1 MKKLVTLSLIL
12 LFFAMLN
19 QGFTQQVIINEIYN
33 SSSTDEWVELLVVQ
47 DGLDMR
53 GWDIRD
59 FSSGGAAQT
68 PLVFSTNSLWS
79 NLRSGTVIVVARSEN
94 TFVEDFDPSDYT
106 LTIKSNNTTYF
117 NGTVFS
123 IAGASEAVQI
133 RNASQ
138 IHVFGVSWGTA
149 NAASIPAPKV
159 HFAAAATSSTSTAF
173 QSDAVSKAT
182 DVTNWAQNTA
192 TVTRGIGNATAN
204 TNWINQLRARP
215 EGSGS
220 VSITPLV
227 MNGNTDT
234 TVLITYKRD
243 AAFSINNLRIIV
255 PPEFAWSKTIG
266 DVSYNNMTATTSVVG
281 DTIYFTGI
289 TFNVDSTQIII
300 NNITSP
306 LNTGY
311 YNFTT
316 QSGSG
321 GSYGSVAPTPTMTI
335 YGAPIPIA
343 DVKVNDA
350 NGVALRLGQL
360 VTVRGVITVSS
371 QFPSPS
377 YIQDN
382 SGGMSIYNVPF
393 SASVNIGDE
402 ILVSGKV
409 TQYNGL
415 NQMELP
421 ILHSV
426 ISTGNTVNPVLATP
440 TQVNF
445 DGVGGVE
452 NYEGSLVR
460 LNGVTVTELNGT
472 PVSSWSGGTTG
483 KNYRLTGSS
492 LTDTV
497 QIRID
502 ESTNIAATVAPA
514 GAFDLIGVVSQYKT
528 ASPFNAGYQI
538 MPRSTADIISSGPL
552 FIEYPEETYLDS
564 TSVSIG
570 WKTLHPGTSRIRYGL
585 TAAFELGVIEPDNNL
600 NTQHNVSITGLTA
613 ATIYNTQAFSVSG
626 SDTSFA
632 GNLIVSTTSQSPTTG
647 KINVYFNKTVN
658 TSVSSGEA
666 ANGNYNF
673 TSKIVDRINN
683 AKRSIDV
690 ALYSLSGTQ
699 GATVASALVA
709 AKNRGVKVRVIGEYD
724 NRTTAPWTTLTT
736 NGITVV
742 SDLYGSNDGTGLMH
756 NKFFIIDYQG
766 GALDSVWVW
775 TGSWNVTDPGTDAD
789 RQNVIEFQDVAL
801 AGAYTRE
808 FEEMW
813 GSSTETP
820 NSANSRFGSRK
831 LNNTPHKF
839 VIGGLSVENFFSPSD
854 RTTYQIGKVLSKAQS
869 SINGSIMAFTVK
881 ELADTII
888 SKKNKGKKIRILME
902 DIAGTGNQYSYLL
915 SNGINILPKGGS
927 GILHHKYVIVDAEPF
942 GGTSYVLTGS
952 HNWSGSAETR
962 NDENTVVVKD
972 NTIANFY
979 LQEFT
984 ARYYEA
990 SGTDSIKTS
999 VKEIGSEIPYN
1010 YSLSQNYPNPFNPTT
1025 NIDFSIPTASK
1036 VALKV
1041 YNILGQEV
1049 ATLVDGEMKAGNYQV
1064 NFNASNLSSGVYF
1077 YRLTAG
1083 SFVMNKKF
1091 TLLK

>member
-1 MKKLVTLSLIL
+1 MKKFVLIYLVFFSF
-12 LFFAMLN
+12 LFSQALA
-19 QGFTQQVIINEIYN
+19 QQAIINEIYN

-59 FSSGGAAQT
+59 FSSGGAAQA
-68 PLVFSTNSLWS
+68 PLVFSSDALWS
-79 NLRSGTVIVVARSEN
+79 SLRSGTVIVIARSEN
-94 TFVEDFDPSDYT
+94 TFTEDLDPSDYT

-117 NGTVFS
+117 SGTVFS

-138 IHVFGVSWGTA
+138 THIFGVSWGTA
-149 NAASIPAPKV
+149 NASSIPTPKI
-159 HFAAAATSSTSTAF
+159 HFANAATSSTSTAF
-173 QSDAVSKAT
+173 IGDNVSQLSTEA
-182 DVTNWAQNTA
+182 NWARNTA
-192 TVTRGIGNATAN
+192 TITRGIGNATAN

-220 VSITPLV
+220 VSIIPLV

-234 TVLITYKRD
+234 TVKITYKKD
-243 AAFSINNLRIIV
+243 PAFSINNLRVIV
-255 PPEFAWSKTIG
+255 PPQFTWSKTLA
-266 DVSYNNMTATTSVVG
+266 DVSYNNMTTTASVVG

-289 TFNVDSTQIII
+289 TFTVDSTEITI

-311 YNFTT
+311 YKFST

-321 GSYGSVAPTPTMTI
+321 GTYGDVAPAPIMTV

-350 NGVALRLGQL
+350 NGVSLRIGDL
-360 VTVRGVITVSS
+360 VTIRGIITVAN

-393 SASVNIGDE
+393 GALVNIGDE
-402 ILVSGKV
+402 VLVSGKV
-409 TQYNGL
+409 TQFSGL
-415 NQMELP
+415 NQIENP
-421 ILHSV
+421 ILHS
-426 ISTGNTVNPVLATP
+426 ILSTGNTVTPVTLTP

-460 LNGVTVTELNGT
+460 INGVTVTEINGAT
-472 PVSSWSGGTTG
+472 VASWAAGTSGR
-483 KNYRLTGSS
+483 NYRLTGTSS
-492 LTDTV
+492 TDTV

-502 ESTNIAATVAPA
+502 ESTNIVGTVAPA
-514 GAFDLIGVVSQYKT
+514 GAFDIVGVVSQYKT

-538 MPRSTADIISSGPL
+538 MPRFTADIISTGPL
-552 FIEYPEETYLDS
+552 FAEYPEETYLDS
-564 TSVSIG
+564 SSVTVG
-570 WKTLHPGTSRIRYGL
+570 WKTLNPGTSRMRYGV
-585 TAAFELGVIEPDNNL
+585 TTNYELGVVTPDNDL
-600 NTQHNVSITGLTA
+600 RTQHSVTISGLTA
-613 ATIYNTQAFSVSG
+613 ATIYNVQAFSVSG
-626 SDTSFA
+626 TDTSFA
-632 GNLIVSTTSQSPTTG
+632 GNLIASTTSKSPTTG

-658 TSVSSGEA
+658 TSVSTGEA
-666 ANGNYNF
+666 AVGNYYF

-683 AKRSIDV
+683 AKRSID
-690 ALYSLSGTQ
+690 AAIYSLSGTQ

-724 NRTTAPWTTLTT
+724 NRTTAPWTTLTS
-736 NGITVV
+736 NGITVIN
-742 SDLYGSNDGTGLMH
+742 DYYGSNDGTGLMH
-756 NKFFIIDYQG
+756 NKFFVIDYRG
-766 GALDSVWVW
+766 GAPESVWVW
-775 TGSWNVTDPGTDAD
+775 TGSWNVTDPGTNDD

-801 AGAYTRE
+801 AGSYTRE

-813 GSSTETP
+813 GSNTATP
-820 NSANSRFGSRK
+820 NSVNSRFGSRK
-831 LNNTPHKF
+831 FNNTPHKF
-839 VIGGLSVENFFSPSD
+839 VIGGIPVENFFSPSD
-854 RTTYQIGKVLSKAQS
+854 RATYRIGKVLSKAQS
-869 SINGSIMAFTVK
+869 SINGSILTFTVK
-881 ELADTII
+881 ELADTLI
-888 SKKNKGKKIRILME
+888 SKKSSGKKVRIIM
-902 DIAGTGNQYSYLL
+902 DNNTDTGNQYSYLL
-915 SNGINILPKGGS
+915 TNGVNVLLKVGS
-927 GILHHKYVIVDAEPF
+927 GLLHHKYVIVDAEPF

-972 NTIANFY
+972 NKIANFY

-990 SGTDSIKTS
+990 GGTDSIKVS
-999 VKEIGSEIPYN
+999 VKEVGSGIPEN

-1025 NIDFSIPTASK
+1025 NIDFSIPATSK
-1036 VALKV
+1036 VSLKV
-1041 YNILGQEV
+1041 YNVIGQEI

-1064 NFNASNLSSGVYF
+1064 SFNASGMASGVYF